1 MIPLL
6 SRGQAAST
14 LRGVADRPGRRTTI
28 RELAEYTG
36 LSPAAVSYALRGMQ
50 VSAETERRVRE
61 AAAELGYEADPI
73 ARALAGGSTA
83 VVGLLVGSLAD
94 FWNQELVRAVQ
105 RELYEAARSTLVADA
120 DGEPARELELA
131 RRLVDHRVDG
141 LVVVPIGPASGGWES
156 IAREVATVTIGD
168 ALPGVSVAGE
178 VVFDNERGVR
188 EGLEHLGALGHR
200 RITVLSWAVETSPDR
215 EAERAVGAS
224 AAALGLDCDVVA
236 CAYSLNGS
244 RPLAL
249 ELLGSNERPT
259 AVLCLSDSI
268 AYGVYAACAELG
280 LSIPGDVSVAGFGDH
295 PISRLLAPP
304 LTSTV
309 WDIDRMAEV
318 ATAFL
323 LHGDGRRRPAGDAP
337 RVVEPVLV
345 ARASTARARLS
356 EPRAAR
362 FSGQVVGRQELLGHR
377 GLVLLVDRDRL
388 VHRGDRRGRQ
398 ELVDAV
404 DDVHELV
411 ATELRRACS
420 CR

>member
-1 MIPLL
+1 MIA
-6 SRGQAAST
+6 RFVKQVRRTAAADAPSGG
-14 LRGVADRPGRRTTI
+14 RMGRRAGGGGYAPHVASRPGRRITI
-28 RELAEYTG
+28 RELADYTG

-50 VSAETERRVRE
+50 VSAATEQRVRE
-61 AAAELGYEADPI
+61 AAAELGYEANPI

-105 RELYEAARSTLVADA
+105 RELYEAERSTLVADA

-156 IAREVATVTIGD
+156 IAKEVATVTIGD

-188 EGLEHLGALGHR
+188 ESLEHLGALGHR
-200 RITVLSWAVETSPDR
+200 RITVLSWAVESSPGR
-215 EAERAVGAS
+215 QAERAVGAS
-224 AAALGLDCDVVA
+224 AAALGLDCHLVA

-249 ELLGSNERPT
+249 ELLASDERPS

-280 LSIPGDVSVAGFGDH
+280 LRIPDDVAVAGFGDH

-309 WDIDRMAEV
+309 WDVERVAELATGFLVTAMDADGPQATLREIV
-318 ATAFL
+318 A
-323 LHGDGRRRPAGDAP
+323 
-337 RVVEPVLV
+337 PVLA
-345 ARASTARARLS
+345 ARASTRAG
-356 EPRAAR
+356 A
-362 FSGQVVGRQELLGHR
+362 G
-377 GLVLLVDRDRL
+377 
-388 VHRGDRRGRQ
+388 
-398 ELVDAV
+398 
-404 DDVHELV
+404 
-411 ATELRRACS
+411 
-420 CR
+420 